1 MGQFVPNLQK
11 KALLTFTTKEHLMEM
26 TEILLCQSD
35 LYFSQVP
42 EWLRWAL
49 SLMESLIWKI
59 AEMFINC
66 NSVPDVFRRP
76 KCQPVLL
83 LSLLAPLTF
92 WQQLNRSHTWTDWQV
107 SLFWGNSQLETSIFS
122 IFTLGI
128 KKRMQLELKDKNKHL
143 NKPLG
148 VSCAQTWITYR
159 SSLTSSVVWYNG
171 LMITDLFSLK
181 SLEDPTAY

>member
-1 MGQFVPNLQK
+1 MIFALNLVQHLVLTLIFFLSTETYFPLTSKRYMGQFVPNLQK

-107 SLFWGNSQLETSIFS
+107 SLFWGKLPTGNIYFLYF
-122 IFTLGI
+122 
-128 KKRMQLELKDKNKHL
+128 H
-143 NKPLG
+143 
-148 VSCAQTWITYR
+148 TW
-159 SSLTSSVVWYNG
+159 N
-171 LMITDLFSLK
+171 
-181 SLEDPTAY
+181 